1 MSGFAGFPTD
11 LPEFL
16 SDLGK
21 NNSKDWFAANRD
33 RYEASYLG
41 PAKAFVEAMAE
52 PLAEFGSS
60 FNADP
65 RNNGSI
71 LRIHRD
77 TRFSKDK
84 SPYHTYLRI
93 IFWQGSGKSRESTGL
108 FFGIDSEGVF
118 VGGGMHGFGP
128 EQLSR
133 YRSALDQPAKARALE
148 AAINEAQACG
158 HSLGEPHL
166 KRVPKEVSA
175 NHLHAELFKYKG
187 LYAGAHSAIEP
198 WLFSSDIVET
208 VMTHFRAA
216 RPLQAWLAE
225 VVTP

>member
-1 MSGFAGFPTD
+1 MSSFAGFPTD
-11 LPEFL
+11 LPDFL
-16 SDLGK
+16 VDLGK
-21 NNSKDWFAANRD
+21 NNTKEWFADNRD
-33 RYEASYLG
+33 RYEGSYVG
-41 PAKAFVEAMAE
+41 PARAFVEAMAD
-52 PLAEFGSS
+52 PLRSLGAD

-84 SPYHTYLRI
+84 APYHTYLRI
-93 IFWQGSGKSRESTGL
+93 IFWQGSGKSRDSTGM
-108 FFGIDSEGVF
+108 FFGLDPDGVF

-133 YRSALDQPAKARALE
+133 YRAALDQPAKARALE
-148 AAINEAQACG
+148 AAIDEIQAGG
-158 HSLGEPHL
+158 HTLGEPHL

-175 NHLHAELFKYKG
+175 DHPHTELFKYKG
-187 LYAGAHSAIEP
+187 LYAGIHSKVEP
-198 WLFSSDIVET
+198 WLFSADVVDQVT
-208 VMTHFRAA
+208 AHFRTV